1 MPIFLK
7 MLTYDR
13 TLWEAPNPNL
23 RIGVLH
29 RSGRPE
35 SDANMTAIVDALSR
49 SADKTVN
56 DVHFDF
62 RTLSWS
68 DPDEMARKIA
78 AADVDVVYVTAGHED
93 VLGDIVGATRTA
105 GILTI
110 TGTPGLV
117 KAGLSVGLR
126 LDRDRPRLEVNLAAL
141 DAEGHQL
148 DARVLRLCEVVDR

>member
-1 MPIFLK
+1 M
-7 MLTYDR
+7 
-13 TLWEAPNPNL
+13 
-23 RIGVLH
+23 
-29 RSGRPE
+29 
-35 SDANMTAIVDALSR
+35 AIWLATI
-49 SADKTVN
+49 ATVN